1 MKKKMP
7 TRKRRFDPHPLFA
20 LRRVGRSVPQLL
32 NPLVDRSN
40 EIGVTLLVAWVAA
53 LTSRLFVRMLVLML
67 LCIVFRVLF

>member
-1 MKKKMP
+1 
-7 TRKRRFDPHPLFA
+7 LFA

-67 LCIVFRVLF
+67 LCVVFHVLF